1 MKSNKSKTE
10 NFDLKISCT
19 CGVDNYIS
27 TDEPEH
33 EEWSCW
39 SCDDYL
45 VNVVGHKYAHRN
57 AAGEELDRCYRVYAL
72 PPVESILAAGESDE
86 GNHECDR
93 LAT

>member
-1 MKSNKSKTE
+1 MNGQKSETKT
-10 NFDLKISCT
+10 FDLKISCT

-45 VNVVGHKYAHRN
+45 VNVVGRKYAHRN

-72 PPVESILAAGESDE
+72 PPVESV
-86 GNHECDR
+86 
-93 LAT
+93 